1 MLGAFKL
8 PVTIKLPEII
18 ALPVKGNGATY
29 PVKCDAV
36 TAYEADVAV
45 FAKEAVVENE
55 LDTAVDELTANE
67 LVTLYDPD
75 VLKDEL
81 TAADD
86 DSAQEAD
93 VAEEALILYEALVEL
108 LANEADVEND
118 AEPTKFPVKL
128 PENDPVKLT
137 FICLPCIKFNA
148 IFS

>member
-1 MLGAFKL
+1 MFVD

-18 ALPVKGNGATY
+18 ALPVKGNGDTY

-55 LDTAVDELTANE
+55 LDTAVEELTANE

-86 DSAQEAD
+86 DSA
-93 VAEEALILYEALVEL
+93 
-108 LANEADVEND
+108 
-118 AEPTKFPVKL
+118 
-128 PENDPVKLT
+128 
-137 FICLPCIKFNA
+137 
-148 IFS
+148 